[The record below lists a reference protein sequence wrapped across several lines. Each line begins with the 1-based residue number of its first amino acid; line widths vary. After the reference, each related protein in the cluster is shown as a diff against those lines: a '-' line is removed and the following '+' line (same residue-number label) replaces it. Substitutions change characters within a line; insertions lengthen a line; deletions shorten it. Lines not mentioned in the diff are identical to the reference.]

1 MRECTLKFL
10 DDTKMRGRINM
21 LEDRAAMQT
30 DLTGMGAW
38 ATET

>member
-10 DDTKMRGRINM
+10 DDNKMRGRIDM

-30 DLTGMGAW
+30 DLNTLEEW
-38 ATET
+38 ATEI